1 MNATRTIAPGAPRAL
16 DRGIG
21 CAWRSFMS
29 RVASPEHPVAP
40 AAIRPR
46 GLRHI
51 AASVLIA
58 VAAVAIALVILN
70 GREPYGGLPEP

>member
-1 MNATRTIAPGAPRAL
+1 
-16 DRGIG
+16 
-21 CAWRSFMS
+21 MS
-29 RVASPEHPVAP
+29 RVASPEHPAAP